1 MKPTTIR
8 RVVFFGPLRAAL
20 EISEL
25 DGTLPSRS
33 ALVRSACSLLSPGTE
48 LALYAGT
55 HIGFKDPE
63 ITWARYPLYPGYAT
77 IGIVEALG
85 EGLASEPGF
94 PRPGDRILHYQ
105 PHADAV
111 IIDADRDFWI
121 PVPKEMK
128 SEPALFARF
137 AQIARTAV
145 EASQAEGDV
154 LVLGAGI
161 IGNLAGQLFRELKGA
176 KVLIADPSAERL
188 ALASRC
194 GIVNTINNS
203 AGNLQEAIAEMTG
216 NRGVSV
222 VIEATGIPSL
232 VIDSLLAV
240 NKGGEVVLLGSTR
253 GKVELDVY
261 KLVHRKAT
269 ALVGAHEGRY
279 LPKAAPGEP
288 SQELFARDALARI
301 GSGSLIVEPFF
312 TDRIGPEEIP
322 AMYDTLLNDEAHHIG
337 VVVEWKK

>member
-1 MKPTTIR
+1 VKPTIIR
-8 RVVFFGPLRAAL
+8 RVVFLGPSQAALETCELDGNLPLRAAL
-20 EISEL
+20 
-25 DGTLPSRS
+25 
-33 ALVRSACSLLSPGTE
+33 VRSEYSLLSPGTE
-48 LALYAGT
+48 LALYTGT

-77 IGIVEALG
+77 IGIIEALG
-85 EGLASEPGF
+85 AGLASEPGF
-94 PRPGDRILHYQ
+94 PKPGDRILHYK
-105 PHADAV
+105 PHAEAA

-121 PVPKEMK
+121 PIPRGIK
-128 SEPALFARF
+128 SEPSLFARF

-145 EASQAEGDV
+145 EASQTEGNV

-161 IGNLAGQLFRELKGA
+161 IGNLAGQLFRELKST

-194 GIVNTINNS
+194 GLVNTIDNS
-203 AGNLQEAIAEMTG
+203 AGNLQKVIAEMTG

-222 VIEATGIPSL
+222 VVEATGIPSL

-240 NKGGEVVLLGSTR
+240 NKGGEVVLLGSAR

-261 KLVHRKAT
+261 KLIHRKAT
-269 ALVGAHEGRY
+269 ILIGAHEGRY
-279 LPKAAPGEP
+279 PQRAAAGKP
-288 SQELFARDALARI
+288 SHELFARDALARI
-301 GSGSLIVEPFF
+301 GSGSLVVEPFF
-312 TDRIGPEEIP
+312 TDRISPEEIL
-322 AMYDTLLNDEAHHIG
+322 AMYDTLLKDGANHIG